1 MSASLS
7 PNFIRIKASLT
18 AAHNIKQMY
27 YAMYSSN
34 RFWNVLD
41 FRVNDGD
48 VRRRASLKAQR
59 QNLKTRKYDSLK
71 CLKMSE
77 SIVYAC
83 QKGNKNC

>member
-27 YAMYSSN
+27 YAMYRSN

-41 FRVNDGD
+41 FRVNDG
-48 VRRRASLKAQR
+48 
-59 QNLKTRKYDSLK
+59 
-71 CLKMSE
+71 E
-77 SIVYAC
+77 
-83 QKGNKNC
+83 GPH